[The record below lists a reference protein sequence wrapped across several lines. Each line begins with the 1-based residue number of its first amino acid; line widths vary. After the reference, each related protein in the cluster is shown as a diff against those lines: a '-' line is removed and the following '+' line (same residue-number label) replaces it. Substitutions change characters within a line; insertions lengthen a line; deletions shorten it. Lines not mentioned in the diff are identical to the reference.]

1 VSLDDRT
8 VSREVWVTN
17 PQPDTWATDHIA
29 RSQTC
34 PVCLGPVAKHVTREN
49 RSVMLATYVCGNDHL
64 WSISWG
70 LAQVRA

>member
-1 VSLDDRT
+1 VSLNDHTDT
-8 VSREVWVTN
+8 RELRVPN
-17 PQPDTWATDHIA
+17 PQPDAWAANHIA

-49 RSVMLATYVCGNDHL
+49 RTVMLATYVCASDHL

-70 LAQVRA
+70 LAQVSA